1 MDNLTHS
8 LFGVTLGRTRL
19 GRAGRGTTAALVL
32 ASNAPDV
39 DAIAGLKGGASYL
52 AWHRGPTHG
61 VLGIAVLGVA
71 SAALVWAVR
80 YVVDRRRPPAAE
92 RPAASFAM
100 LCAVSMTA
108 VAFHILMDLPTS
120 YGTRLLSPF
129 DWRWFA
135 VDWMPIVDIYLL
147 GVLVAGALFGQA
159 SEASRYRNASI
170 VLTLTAAIYGV
181 RAFAH
186 REALESAPQLFGPA
200 LPQRCQADTL
210 IDAGL
215 VSWPSRVDASPPRSA
230 RCLVDLAAIPTFT
243 SPFRW
248 RLVAHLSNAY
258 ELHDVDV
265 LDTRLRQAPP
275 AAETFWRM
283 TIRYPNVW
291 SPAVETAAMTRLGQ
305 RFLGFSRFP
314 AARWVV
320 DTRSGTT
327 TVRWT
332 DMRFVAALPLNRA
345 AGGASL
351 FTATVRLDE
360 DRRVIDEHFGP

>member
-19 GRAGRGTTAALVL
+19 ARAGRGVTAALVL

-39 DAIAGLKGGASYL
+39 DAVAALKGGASYL

-61 VLGIAVLGVA
+61 LLGIVGLGVGA
-71 SAALVWAVR
+71 AALVWGVGNLL
-80 YVVDRRRPPAAE
+80 DRRRPPANGE
-92 RPAASFAM
+92 RPRASFAM
-100 LCAVSMTA
+100 LCAVSMIG

-120 YGTRLLSPF
+120 YGTRVLSPF

-147 GVLVAGALFGQA
+147 GVLVAGTIFGQV
-159 SEASRYRNASI
+159 SERSKHWNASI
-170 VLTLTAAIYGV
+170 VLTLMAAIYGV

-186 REALESAPQLFGPA
+186 REAIRSAPELFGPA
-200 LPQRCQADTL
+200 LPPRCDAAAP
-210 IDAGL
+210 IDAGM
-215 VSWPSRVDASPPRSA
+215 VSWPGRADASLHHG
-230 RCLVDLAAIPTFT
+230 RCLVDMAAIPTFA

-248 RLVAHLSNAY
+248 HLIAHLSNAY

-265 LDTRLRQAPP
+265 LDTRLREGPS

-291 SPAVETAAMTRLGQ
+291 SEEVETAATTRLGQ
-305 RFLGFSRFP
+305 AFLGFSRFP

-320 DTRSGTT
+320 DSRSGTT
-327 TVRWT
+327 IVRWT
-332 DMRFVAALPLNRA
+332 DMRFVGGLSLDRA
-345 AGGASL
+345 AGRGTL
-351 FTATVRLDE
+351 FTATVRLDR
-360 DRRVIDEHFGP
+360 DQRVIDEHFGP